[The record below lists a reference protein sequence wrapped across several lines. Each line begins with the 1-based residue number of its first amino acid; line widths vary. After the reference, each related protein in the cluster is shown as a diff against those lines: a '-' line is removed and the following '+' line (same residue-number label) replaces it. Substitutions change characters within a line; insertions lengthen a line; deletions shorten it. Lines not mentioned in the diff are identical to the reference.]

1 MFPPVGGSAIWRRV
15 ESTGA
20 HEMKRRDFTEVSNRI
35 TPMENILS
43 KPLKA
48 FLEQR
53 VSHAVVEDAD
63 EAKITIN
70 EAVGAIAFYYEK
82 IRSVVEYQDEHLVR
96 QNAIR
101 RILGRRTLLS
111 QTTEKMAEKILREL
125 VRSRYFANNTLPARN
140 IHTIARIIERYLGI
154 IEILQKQRQCS
165 DHDEEWLLAMASC
178 AIDEALV
185 PMDDEE
191 ALVKLMYDMV
201 ASNVE
206 LGRFATDN
214 KTKAIQIYLGVYR
227 VLLKPDTHRLRYF
240 VLKHSFPAW
249 THLEEDN
256 LAALAHSYKDVRSVI
271 ELTINHPLGKK
282 LFPLLR
288 RFRIPFAVLHTIILN
303 QPPEIFQNPEQ
314 LDAEVRKLCEGFY
327 ASQKRRL
334 KTRSVRAFIYV
345 FCTKMVLGM
354 GLEIPYDLLVMHHIR
369 FLPLSINVLFPPVL
383 LAVIALST
391 RFPGKDNTDRISQAV
406 KEIVYAD
413 QERTV
418 FVPRNY
424 FAAKTNVALYV
435 LFTLLYVVMFGL
447 SFTLLAWFLRAFE
460 FNAMSGV
467 VFVLFFC
474 LITFFGITLRRS
486 VKDLI
491 MTTAKPSL
499 FGVFLDPLLLPIV
512 QVGRWLSSNV
522 SKVNVF
528 VFVLDVLIELPLQAL
543 IEITE
548 DWFQFIRDKKEEID

>member
-1 MFPPVGGSAIWRRV
+1 
-15 ESTGA
+15 
-20 HEMKRRDFTEVSNRI
+20 
-35 TPMENILS
+35 MENKLS
-43 KPLKA
+43 QPLLT
-48 FLEQR
+48 FLEKRKPSIPDQ
-53 VSHAVVEDAD
+53 EAD

-125 VRSRYFANNTLPARN
+125 VRSRYFANNTLPVKN
-140 IHTIARIIERYLGI
+140 IHAIARIIERYLGI
-154 IEILQKQRQCS
+154 IEILQKRRQCS
-165 DHDEEWLLAMASC
+165 DHDEEWLLAMAAC

-185 PMDDEE
+185 SMDEEE

-201 ASNVE
+201 SPNVE
-206 LGRFATDN
+206 LGRFATDP

-227 VLLKPDTHRLRYF
+227 VLLKPDTHRIRYF

-249 THLEEDN
+249 TRLEEDN
-256 LAALAHSYKDVRSVI
+256 LEALAHSYKDVRSVI
-271 ELTINHPLGKK
+271 ERTINHPLGKK
-282 LFPLLR
+282 LHPLLR
-288 RFRIPFAVLHTIILN
+288 RFRIPFVVLHTIILN
-303 QPPEIFQNPEQ
+303 QPAEILQDSEK
-314 LDAEVRKLCEGFY
+314 LDTEVRKLCEGFY
-327 ASQKRRL
+327 VSQKKRL
-334 KTRSVRAFIYV
+334 KTRSFRAFIYV

-354 GLEIPYDLLVMHHIR
+354 GLEIPYDLIIMRHIA
-369 FLPLSINVLFPPVL
+369 LIPLGINIFFPPVL

-391 RFPGKDNTDRISQAV
+391 RFPGKDNTERIAQAM

-424 FAAKTNVALYV
+424 FAARTGVGLYV
-435 LFTLLYVVMFGL
+435 LFTLLYIVMFGL
-447 SFTLLAWFLRAFE
+447 SFALLAWFLRVFE
-460 FNAMSGV
+460 FNAMSGT

-499 FGVFLDPLLLPIV
+499 WGIFLDPLLLPIV

-522 SKVNVF
+522 SRVNVF
-528 VFVLDVLIELPLQAL
+528 VFILDVLIELPLQAL